1 MAHRTVALRGDRC
14 RCPSCGQLFNST
26 RSFDEHRTGDYAV
39 ARRCL
44 STVEMLARGM
54 RQNASGFWL
63 TRASARPYPVAARR
77 GGDRHQPATATL
89 PARL

>member
-1 MAHRTVALRGDRC
+1 
-14 RCPSCGQLFNST
+14 LFNST

-77 GGDRHQPATATL
+77 SGDRRPTTFVGPLSAAHAADAP
-89 PARL
+89 